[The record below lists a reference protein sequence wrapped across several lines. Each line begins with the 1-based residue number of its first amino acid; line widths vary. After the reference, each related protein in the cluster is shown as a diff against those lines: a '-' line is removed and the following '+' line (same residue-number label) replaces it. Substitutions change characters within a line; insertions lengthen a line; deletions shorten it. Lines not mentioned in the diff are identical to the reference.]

1 MPVNRD
7 KIGPPD
13 PFQPQSERMLK
24 AYLIDLRA
32 VLEQNGIVQR
42 RGDHYRLRYR
52 ELDSAS
58 GFRVHR
64 SLWIGRDPYV
74 AGAVAALL
82 RRWKDER
89 KARLALAEQRR
100 VSEAKNK
107 RQQEL
112 AQAKKKLL
120 LGLVSGGGRDY
131 IRKVM
136 REFDAAAAKGT
147 WAAIQFVN
155 ELSLQAPP
163 RSGRKTGMCLW

>member
-7 KIGPPD
+7 TIGPPD
-13 PFQPQSERMLK
+13 PFQPLSGRQLK
-24 AYLIDLRA
+24 DLLVEMRA

-42 RGDHYRLRYR
+42 RGDHFRLRYR
-52 ELDSAS
+52 ELDPES

-64 SLWIGRDPYV
+64 SIWIGRDPYE
-74 AGAVAALL
+74 AGAVASLIK
-82 RRWKDER
+82 RWKDER

-100 VSEAKNK
+100 VAEAKNK
-107 RQQEL
+107 RREEL
-112 AQAKKKLL
+112 YRAQKRLL

-131 IRKVM
+131 IRKVI

-155 ELSLQAPP
+155 ELSRQAPP
-163 RSGRKTGMCLW
+163 RSGRRTDMCLW